1 MPSADSSVEI
11 SPAYAAL
18 SPFPWH
24 ATSLGTAEASRGK
37 LSYRPC
43 IDAGFIKH
51 RPLVDGGLRC
61 CVPACPGCTTPCIRF
76 VSLAPHVRST
86 LPSDP
91 TSR

>member
-61 CVPACPGCTTPCIRF
+61 CVPLPRRYHTSYPF